1 MNQKLS
7 MSALMTWHASK
18 DNILYYLEVGSTRSV
33 KLVILAEYV
42 LLVKLKKEHSISEL
56 ASINAANANLR

>member
-1 MNQKLS
+1 
-7 MSALMTWHASK
+7 MTWHASK